1 MICAPSNHLTQ
12 CINGNG
18 LWSMPA
24 HKHGRVRVGFML
36 KRLRSW
42 VTKWIFFQPSNSW
55 WWKNMKIMQHTT
67 WRSSWCFRVPM
78 GHHTRFGRDE
88 QWLAPALG
96 EARCFSPMKLF
107 LKAQKVILSIYWK
120 TTPPRGGKNI
130 PYDNDKD
137 LGIFFL
143 PLDSNRVP
151 HFVGSRAVED
161 STWDL
166 GSSSKCSIT
175 PGEDVGD
182 SDRLIFFDVRQCI
195 LWRIEFQHNSVR
207 TQICVQLVF

>member
-1 MICAPSNHLTQ
+1 MVHACPQTREGKSRIHVEETEELSHKMNLF
-12 CINGNG
+12 
-18 LWSMPA
+18 PA
-24 HKHGRVRVGFML
+24 FKQLVM
-36 KRLRSW
+36 K
-42 VTKWIFFQPSNSW
+42 KI
-55 WWKNMKIMQHTT
+55 MKIMKTPT

-120 TTPPRGGKNI
+120 TSPQGWQKHPIWQWQRSGDET
-130 PYDNDKD
+130 
-137 LGIFFL
+137 
-143 PLDSNRVP
+143 SNLLATGT
-151 HFVGSRAVED
+151 HFVGSPWAVED

-182 SDRLIFFDVRQCI
+182 SDLHLFDVDNVYNGALNFNTFC
-195 LWRIEFQHNSVR
+195 
-207 TQICVQLVF
+207 